1 MQIPGF
7 AMTFYFLLAACVI
20 GRSKVALLFFILMIA
35 LLGAYYW
42 KNNQYKAC
50 KEWYRSKMLYNIGA
64 YQAAKEGYEKLYPDL
79 KTRGTFLFEHG
90 HCLHKLKEYDNST
103 RLMQEA
109 MKYTCDP
116 MVLNIIGK
124 KLSGNRR
131 IRRGGREFDTV
142 YSSTSGTD
150 LSLLSF
156 GETLCGI
163 GISAA

>member
-1 MQIPGF
+1 MWWVISVLVFALSSYPMQIPGF

-79 KTRGTFLFEHG
+79 KTRGTFLF
-90 HCLHKLKEYDNST
+90 
-103 RLMQEA
+103 
-109 MKYTCDP
+109 
-116 MVLNIIGK
+116 
-124 KLSGNRR
+124 
-131 IRRGGREFDTV
+131 
-142 YSSTSGTD
+142 
-150 LSLLSF
+150 
-156 GETLCGI
+156 
-163 GISAA
+163 

>member
-1 MQIPGF
+1 M
-7 AMTFYFLLAACVI
+7 A
-20 GRSKVALLFFILMIA
+20 
-35 LLGAYYW
+35 
-42 KNNQYKAC
+42 
-50 KEWYRSKMLYNIGA
+50 A

-79 KTRGTFLFEHG
+79 KTRGTFLFEYG

-124 KLSGNRR
+124 NYQATGEYEEAEESL
-131 IRRGGREFDTV
+131 IRSTHRLPGRN
-142 YSSTSGTD
+142 